1 MLFHFTDI
9 VLCSTSPLTS
19 TTVIPNHFYTQAVSA
34 HVGFGFILNVYAYE
48 EKKIDLNDNIMFDLM
63 YTANIWFHQ
72 SQRFPLY
79 RVIFQSSLPS
89 KSNINLNIFESKLI
103 CST

>member
-1 MLFHFTDI
+1 MFHFTDI

-63 YTANIWFHQ
+63 YTANIWVSSISEIPTIQ
-72 SQRFPLY
+72 SYISVVTTLKIKY
-79 RVIFQSSLPS
+79 KS
-89 KSNINLNIFESKLI
+89 KYF
-103 CST
+103 